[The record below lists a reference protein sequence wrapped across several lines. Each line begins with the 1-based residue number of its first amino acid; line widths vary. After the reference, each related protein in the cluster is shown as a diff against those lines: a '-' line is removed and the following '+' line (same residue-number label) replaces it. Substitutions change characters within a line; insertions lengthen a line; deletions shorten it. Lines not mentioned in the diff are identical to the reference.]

1 MPKFTDELDP
11 DIRNI
16 LLAQI
21 RNLWT
26 HASTALEGNSL
37 TLGDTAFVLEEGLTI
52 SGKPIKDHEEVI
64 GHARAIDLIYGML
77 DRNAHIREPEISALH
92 KAVQTEVVMDIY
104 QPVGAWKKESNYTNY
119 IDQDGKQKWREYPR
133 PEYVPHLMAEWMQKL
148 NSQDTQRQCPEKNYA
163 DLHLEFVCIHP
174 FADGNGR
181 MARLLSNVPILRSGL
196 PPIVVPK
203 EARREYI
210 KTLSDYQ
217 QTVPNLADL
226 KQLSDLPNNPQRER
240 FHTLCKGFWKPIMEL
255 LQEAKKKQLE
265 RDRRKKRNAVEI
277 E

>member
-1 MPKFTDELDP
+1 MLG
-11 DIRNI
+11 N
-16 LLAQI
+16 AC
-21 RNLWT
+21 
-26 HASTALEGNSL
+26 SEGKNAGQRSL
-37 TLGDTAFVLEEGLTI
+37 TE
-52 SGKPIKDHEEVI
+52 
-64 GHARAIDLIYGML
+64 
-77 DRNAHIREPEISALH
+77 
-92 KAVQTEVVMDIY
+92 
-104 QPVGAWKKESNYTNY
+104 
-119 IDQDGKQKWREYPR
+119 
-133 PEYVPHLMAEWMQKL
+133 
-148 NSQDTQRQCPEKNYA
+148 